1 MNLRF
6 PKSDV
11 LRGRGTFKSVLDRGA
26 RTWQGSIGV
35 CYAPSDINRWRMG
48 ISIGRAV
55 GNAARRNRIK
65 RLLREAFRLSRG
77 TWPGGGDL
85 VVLVK
90 PHEPLPQAAYVEA
103 MNVLVPKA
111 VEKLRRKLDE
121 ATP

>member
-26 RTWQGSIGV
+26 RSWQGSIAV
-35 CYAPSDINRWRMG
+35 CYAPSELGRWRMG

-55 GNAARRNRIK
+55 GTAARRNRIK

-77 TWPGGGDL
+77 AWPGDGDL

-90 PHEPLPQAAYVEA
+90 PHEPLPQAAYVDVMTA
-103 MNVLVPKA
+103 LVPKA
-111 VEKLRRKLDE
+111 VEKLRRKHDE